1 MYCDLLNI
9 CYCLYMYV
17 YVNTCVCICI
27 NCIYGVLS
35 YVGGNKEYIYLYIY
49 LSIYYLHLI
58 KKYFT
63 FIKSATVYFG
73 VYVSTHIAKAICI
86 YKAIPIA
93 QFTSYHIL
101 N

>member
-1 MYCDLLNI
+1 MYLSI
-9 CYCLYMYV
+9 HVYV
-17 YVNTCVCICI
+17 YVSIVYMLCSPTLEEIKKI
-27 NCIYGVLS
+27 S
-35 YVGGNKEYIYLYIY
+35 IY

-86 YKAIPIA
+86 HKAIPIA